1 MNRIV
6 KYAAIAVGAVIG
18 SIAYSGSINF
28 FLAALEG
35 RPSERMVQISGEDER
50 FQASL
55 EFFEEQKREKEL
67 ERITERGWGKQGRVS
82 SCHLLSLDPKILYDD
97 GLVER
102 IIDYEDRNGGIGL
115 FPADKGEPAMKGG
128 PVSALNVCLRIP
140 WESSWE
146 RDEVMAVAYGPNLP

>member
-6 KYAAIAVGAVIG
+6 KYSAIAVGAVIG

-28 FLAALEG
+28 LAALEG
-35 RPSERMVQISGEDER
+35 RPPQRIVQISEDAR

-97 GLVER
+97 GLVDR
-102 IIDYEDRNGGIGL
+102 IIGYEDREGTIGL
-115 FPADKGEPAMKGG
+115 FPASQSGEPAVKGS
-128 PVSALNVCLRIP
+128 PVSALNVCIRIP
-140 WESSWE
+140 WESSWN
-146 RDEVMAVAYGPNLP
+146 RDEVMAVAYGP